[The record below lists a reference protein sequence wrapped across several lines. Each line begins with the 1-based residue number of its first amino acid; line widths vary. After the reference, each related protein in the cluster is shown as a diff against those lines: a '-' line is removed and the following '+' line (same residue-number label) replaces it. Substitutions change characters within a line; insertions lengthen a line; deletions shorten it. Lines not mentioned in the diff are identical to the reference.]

1 VARKQAKKNKSS
13 KSFLQYTGM
22 SLQMIGT
29 IVIFLLFGRFLDSKA
44 LLSLPIFTLTFML
57 TGVFVSMYQF
67 IRKL

>member
-1 VARKQAKKNKSS
+1 MARKQAKKNKSS

-29 IVIFLLFGRFLDSKA
+29 IVIFLLIGRFLDSKA